1 MRTDIF
7 GLAPRQHD
15 LFGTPQPAFD
25 TIMDVE
31 DIRAELAEALDLLRG
46 SDTLPWTGKRE
57 IEVRTMF
64 PEMAARLPGDEG
76 EALVAAFHTEMRRLG
91 RYD

>member
-15 LFGTPQPAFD
+15 MFGAPQTAFD
-25 TIMDVE
+25 TIMDVD
-31 DIRAELAEALDLLRG
+31 DIRTELTEALELLR
-46 SDTLPWTGKRE
+46 SAESMPWTGKRE
-57 IEVRTMF
+57 MEVRTMF
-64 PEMAARLPGDEG
+64 PEMAARLPVE
-76 EALVAAFHTEMRRLG
+76 EAEPLVAAFHAQMRRLG

>member
-15 LFGTPQPAFD
+15 LFGAPQPAFD
-25 TIMDVE
+25 TIMDVD
-31 DIRAELAEALDLLRG
+31 DIRAELTEALELLRAAE
-46 SDTLPWTGKRE
+46 TLPWTGKRE
-57 IEVRTMF
+57 MEVRTMF
-64 PEMAARLPGDEG
+64 PEMAARLPDGEG
-76 EALVAAFHTEMRRLG
+76 EALVAAFNTEMRRLG